1 MFVNA
6 LLFRNVD
13 EKLITFV
20 LYLNNSFGTVT
31 KDVHALNVDANEDTP
46 VLLLNKPDGIDVIFV
61 NEKVSTNS
69 YADVEKLNKP
79 DGIDVI
85 LVPLN
90 VLFH

>member
-13 EKLITFV
+13 EKLITVV

-46 VLLLNKPDGIDVIFV
+46 VLLSNKPVR
-61 NEKVSTNS
+61 
-69 YADVEKLNKP
+69 Y
-79 DGIDVI
+79 
-85 LVPLN
+85 
-90 VLFH
+90 